1 MKGFARVTKLTNIKG
16 RGDYISNPARQ
27 EEILAKSEPVDW
39 TPYHQFEQENR
50 KTSTRNNEGREV
62 MVALPNDW
70 AKLSPAELQNRAAAI
85 AKTAAG
91 KETDLQWAV
100 HWNKS
105 RSNLH
110 LHVIFSERQK
120 EKNPGRWDRDV
131 YLTSEGKVARRKA
144 DRAKDKDGN
153 ILPPVHRKGELK
165 GSFTAK
171 DPRYTARSWVPQV
184 KSDLQSL
191 MSSRW
196 NVRFEPPEALHEY
209 HEGKGREAAA
219 IRQKNTA
226 IRETNAAISVWH
238 DRFPRIDLEKIKPH
252 MVAAVKKGQVFVLLP
267 GKDGKMNMGAISIP
281 DWLKI
286 KPQYERILHSHGKDL
301 RQEPASGD
309 TQPFTALLAA
319 QREYYRRAFAIYD
332 NRKPID
338 PAVLSAPAKCREALQ
353 NLQADHDA
361 CNDIRQEMAGYRFWQ
376 GKQKKEAAQRYTAA
390 SRRCD
395 HALAALEGF
404 GVSIWVSQRKVS
416 GNPLPDEMQEIER
429 RADVKIR
436 ELQDKADMEKRFERP
451 ADALNPSQSALE
463 AARGVFEAGIGRIPP
478 DQRKAA
484 REALEAAKRGFA
496 HQGNPSAHLKAIER
510 VQTVEKSL
518 LPEQRHDRTRK
529 KSRNHE
535 R

>member
-1 MKGFARVTKLTNIKG
+1 MKSFVRVTKLTNIKG

-39 TPYHQFEQENR
+39 TPYHQFEQENQ

-62 MVALPNDW
+62 MVALPNEW
-70 AKLSPAELQNRAAAI
+70 AMLSPADLQSRAAAI

-144 DRAKDKDGN
+144 DRAIDEHGN
-153 ILPPVHRKGELK
+153 VKPPVHRKGDLK
-165 GSFTAK
+165 GGFTAK

-196 NVRFEPPEALHEY
+196 NVRFELPEVLHEY

-226 IRETNAAISVWH
+226 IRETNAAFSVWH
-238 DRFPRIDLEKIKPH
+238 DLFLRIDPKKIKPH
-252 MVAAVKKGQVFVLLP
+252 MVSAVKKGQVFVLLP
-267 GKDGKMNMGAISIP
+267 GKDGKMNMGAIPLP

-286 KPQYERILHSHGKDL
+286 KPQYDRLLHSHGKDL
-301 RQEPASGD
+301 RQKTASEE

-332 NRKPID
+332 KRKPLD
-338 PAVLSAPAKCREALQ
+338 PAVQTAPARCRDALQ
-353 NLQADHDA
+353 NLQAAHAA
-361 CNDIRQEMAGYRFWQ
+361 CNTIRQEMAGYRFWQ
-376 GKQKKEAAQRYTAA
+376 RKQKKEAAQRYAAA
-390 SRRCD
+390 SRCCD
-395 HALAALEGF
+395 RALAALEGF
-404 GVSIWVSQRKVS
+404 GVFVWVSQRKAV
-416 GNPLPDEMQEIER
+416 GDLLPDEMQELER
-429 RADVKIR
+429 RVDTKIR
-436 ELQDKADMEKRFERP
+436 ELQEKADIEKRFERP
-451 ADALNPSQSALE
+451 ADALKSFLSALE
-463 AARGVFEAGIGRIPP
+463 AARGVFETEIGRIPP
-478 DQRKAA
+478 DQKKTV
-484 REALEAAKRGFA
+484 REALAASERGFTP
-496 HQGNPSAHLKAIER
+496 QGNPSAHLKAIER
-510 VQTVEKSL
+510 VHTVEKSL
-518 LPEQRHDRTRK
+518 LPEPRHDRTWER
-529 KSRNHE
+529 SRDHE